1 MAKPKH
7 KSFVKAPPAFVGQ
20 VTASHG
26 RHHFVT
32 SPTGDV
38 FEAHRRGK
46 KTDVVV
52 GDWVACS
59 EPVSGIVAIE
69 SIEPRRSLLFRSDEW
84 RVKELASNVDV
95 VAVVFASRPSFNP
108 WFVWKAVIA
117 AKTAGID
124 VVVIRNKTDLSEGA
138 EQAAAF
144 LDRLTAMGETTLSM
158 SAQADPEAAVAAI
171 APLVQGKTCL
181 FVGQSGMGKST
192 LLNALVPDAQA
203 RTREFSEAL
212 DLGKQTTTATRLYVA
227 DVLGQEAKIIDSPGF
242 QEFGLAHVT
251 RNDVLRAMPDILAYA
266 QGCRFYNCTHTNE
279 PGCNVKSALA
289 DGLIDPDRYAFYTEM
304 ARSALPDT
312 L

>member
-7 KSFVKAPPAFVGQ
+7 TSFVKAPPAFVGQ

-32 SPTGDV
+32 APSGEV

-52 GDWVACS
+52 GDLVACS

-69 SIEPRRSLLFRSDEW
+69 SVQPRRSLLFRSDEW
-84 RVKELASNVDV
+84 RTKALAANVDV

-124 VVVIRNKTDLSEGA
+124 VLIIRNKTDLTDGA
-138 EQAAAF
+138 QAAADF
-144 LDRLTAMGETTLSM
+144 VQRLADMGETTLSI
-158 SAQADPEAAVAAI
+158 SAQTAPEAAVAAV
-171 APLVQGKTCL
+171 APYVQGKTCL

-192 LLNALVPDAQA
+192 LLNAIVPEAQA

-212 DLGKQTTTATRLYVA
+212 DLGKQTTTATRLYA
-227 DVLGQEAKIIDSPGF
+227 ARIQGRDAKIIDSPGF

-251 RNDVLRAMPDILAYA
+251 RNDVLRAMPDMLEHA
-266 QGCRFYNCTHTNE
+266 QGCRFYNCSHTNE
-279 PGCNVKSALA
+279 PGCNVKRALA
-289 DGLIDPDRYAFYTEM
+289 EGLIDEDRYAFYTDM

-312 L
+312 V